1 MLTRRE
7 KDQRREFVRLT
18 SSLTKQGFSFEKGHT
33 KKTLVFPRYD
43 FKRLYHPDTKTPF
56 VDATVVAESRK
67 NRVTVTFRQWSDR
80 VFF

>member
-7 KDQRREFVRLT
+7 KEQRYEFVRLC
-18 SSLTKQGFSFEKGHT
+18 SSLTKQGFSFEKGHQNA
-33 KKTLVFPRYD
+33 LIFPRDD
-43 FKRLYHPDTKTPF
+43 FKRLFHPDTKTPF
-56 VDATVVAESRK
+56 VDATVVIESRK